1 MALCLVGS
9 EMCIRDSV
17 SFIHFLLLFFF
28 TFSSVSSSFAP
39 YKIFNIGNSK
49 PVELLYFVELIEK
62 ELGIKG
68 IKNLMPIQAGDVE
81 ETAANTDLFEKWV
94 DFKPYTPIEIGIK
107 RFIKWFIEYYKI

>member
-1 MALCLVGS
+1 MNS
-9 EMCIRDSV
+9 ITV
-17 SFIHFLLLFFF
+17 SFVSTNTNFDPL
-28 TFSSVSSSFAP
+28 SASVSSSFAP
-39 YKIFNIGNSK
+39 YKIFNIGNSE